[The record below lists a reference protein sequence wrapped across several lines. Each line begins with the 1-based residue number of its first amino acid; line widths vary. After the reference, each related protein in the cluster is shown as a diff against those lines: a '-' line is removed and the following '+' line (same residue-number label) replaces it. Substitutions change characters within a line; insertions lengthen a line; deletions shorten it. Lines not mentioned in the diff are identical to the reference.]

1 MAALYGGAAARAK
14 LQARLRATIPL
25 PMVANQ
31 PQPMQ
36 QAQQAQQE
44 QIAGLV
50 ERVTFHN
57 EESGFCVLRVK
68 ARGHRDLAT
77 VVGTLPEVREGEW
90 LEAQGRWI
98 MNKEYGQQFQAEFL
112 RTMPPT
118 TVEGIEKYLASG
130 MIKGIGPVLAGR
142 IVKAYKERTFEII
155 DADPHSLTFVEGI
168 GPTRKKKIAEAWQ
181 EQKAIREIMVFL
193 HGHKVSTSRA
203 FRIFKAYGNEAIEK
217 VRQDPYRL
225 ARDIQGI
232 GFKTADVIAESVGI
246 AKDSDLRARAGVE
259 YALLQLTQEGH
270 CGYGREELV
279 AMAVELLEIPAE
291 VVHAAVE
298 YLIQD
303 KRIVPRT
310 LDAEAGPH
318 PTVFLAGLDH
328 AEKNLAESLIARQ
341 AGRHPCPEIDVEKAV
356 TWVEEKT
363 GLELASQQR
372 EALRLACRSKV
383 LVITGGP
390 GVGKTTIINSIVKI
404 MRAKQM
410 RVLMAAPTGRAAKR
424 MAEATGRPAKTIHR
438 LLVFDPKTFQFKH
451 NAEHPLEGDVF
462 IIDEA
467 SMLDITLAWQLV
479 RAIPQRAALILVG
492 DVDQLPSVGPG
503 CVLRDIID
511 SAQVPVCRLTEV
523 FRQAA
528 RSAIV
533 TNAHRVNQGQMPVFP
548 REKVAS
554 PDSTDFYFI
563 EAADPDRAV
572 AMVRGMVCEHI
583 PQKFG
588 FDRVDDIQVLSPM
601 LRGTLG
607 CRNLNAVLQQ
617 ALNPTGPA
625 IQRYGWTFRVSDK
638 VMQMANDYDKDVFN
652 GDIGRVAGIDEV
664 EQEMTVRF
672 DGRPV
677 KYDFNELDELHLS
690 YATTVHKSQG
700 SEYPV
705 VVLPIHTQH
714 YVMLQR
720 NLLYTAITR
729 SRKLVVLVGT
739 LKALAIAVRNM
750 DARRRVTLLRQRLE
764 AMEGDGGRRT
774 K

>member
-1 MAALYGGAAARAK
+1 MPNQQLQPVAA
-14 LQARLRATIPL
+14 TES
-25 PMVANQ
+25 
-31 PQPMQ
+31 
-36 QAQQAQQE
+36 E

-57 EESGFCVLRVK
+57 DETGFCVLRIK
-68 ARGHRDLAT
+68 ARGHRELVT
-77 VVGTLPEVREGEW
+77 VVGTLPEVRAGEW

-98 MNKEYGQQFQAEFL
+98 VNKEYGQQFQAEIL

-142 IVKAYKERTFEII
+142 IVHAYKERTFEII
-155 DADPHSLTFVEGI
+155 DANPHSLTYVDGI
-168 GPTRKKKIAEAWQ
+168 GPMRKKKIAEAWA

-203 FRIFKAYGNEAIEK
+203 FRIFKAYGHEAIDK
-217 VRQDPYRL
+217 VRGDPYRL
-225 ARDIQGI
+225 ARDIPGI

-246 AKDSDLRARAGVE
+246 AKQSDLRARAGVE
-259 YALLQLTQEGH
+259 YVLLQLTEEGH
-270 CGYGREELV
+270 CGYGRDELV
-279 AMAVELLEIPAE
+279 AITVKLLEIPDE
-291 VVHAAVE
+291 IIQTAVE
-298 YLIQD
+298 YLLQE
-303 KRIVPRT
+303 KRIVART
-310 LDAEAGPH
+310 LDTDAGPV
-318 PTVFLAGLDH
+318 PAVFLASLDL
-328 AEKNLAESLIARQ
+328 AEENLAASLMARQ
-341 AGRHPCPEIDVEKAV
+341 AGRHPCPQIDMEKAIA
-356 TWVEEKT
+356 WVESKT
-363 GLELASQQR
+363 GLQLAVQQR
-372 EALRLACRSKV
+372 QAIDLACRSKV

-390 GVGKTTIINSIVKI
+390 GVGKTTIINSIMKI
-404 MRAKQM
+404 MRAKKLKV
-410 RVLMAAPTGRAAKR
+410 RMAAPTGRAAKR
-424 MAEATGRPAKTIHR
+424 MAEATGCEAKTIHR
-438 LLVFDPKTFQFKH
+438 LLVFDPKTFAFKH
-451 NAEHPLEGDVF
+451 NDRHPLDGDVF
-462 IIDEA
+462 IIDET

-479 RAIPQRAALILVG
+479 RAIPPHAGVILVG

-503 CVLRDIID
+503 RVLRDIID
-511 SAQVPVCRLTEV
+511 SGKVLVCRLTEV

-533 TNAHRVNQGQMPVFP
+533 TNAHRINHGEMPFFP
-548 REKVAS
+548 LEKVES
-554 PDSTDFYFI
+554 PGSTDFYFV
-563 EAADPDRAV
+563 EVADPDKAV
-572 AMVRGMVCEHI
+572 DLLRRMMCEHI

-601 LRGTLG
+601 QRGVLG
-607 CRNLNAVLQQ
+607 CRNLNTVLQE

-625 IQRYGWTFRVSDK
+625 IQRYGWTFRVGDK
-638 VMQMANDYDKDVFN
+638 VMQMVNDYDKDVFN
-652 GDIGRVAGIDEV
+652 GDIGRVAKIDEV

-672 DGRPV
+672 DDRPV

-714 YVMLQR
+714 YMMLQR

-739 LKALAIAVRNM
+739 RKALAIAVKNV
-750 DARRRVTLLRQRLE
+750 DARRRVTLLKQRLQASLVHDDGWEHRQRDPHRLP
-764 AMEGDGGRRT
+764 G
-774 K
+774 

>member
-1 MAALYGGAAARAK
+1 MT
-14 LQARLRATIPL
+14 AT
-25 PMVANQ
+25 Q
-31 PQPMQ
+31 PDQL
-36 QAQQAQQE
+36 
-44 QIAGLV
+44 AGLV

-57 EESGFCVLRVK
+57 DESGFCVLRIK
-68 ARGHRDLAT
+68 ARGHRDLVT
-77 VVGTLPEVREGEW
+77 VVGTLPEVRAGEW

-98 MNKEYGQQFQAEFL
+98 VNKEYGQQFQAEIL
-112 RTMPPT
+112 RTAPPT
-118 TVEGIEKYLASG
+118 TAEGIEKYLASG

-142 IVKAYKERTFEII
+142 IVKAFQERTFEII
-155 DADPHSLTFVEGI
+155 DSDPHNLTFVDGI
-168 GPTRKKKIAEAWQ
+168 GKHRKEMITAAWR

-203 FRIFKAYGNEAIEK
+203 FRIFKAYGNESIEM

-232 GFKTADVIAESVGI
+232 GFKTADVIAESMGI
-246 AKDSDLRARAGVE
+246 GKQSDLRARAGVE
-259 YALLQLTQEGH
+259 YTLQELTGEGH
-270 CGYGREELV
+270 CGYGREELG
-279 AMAVELLEIPAE
+279 AMAVKLLEIPDE
-291 VVHAAVE
+291 IIHAAIE
-298 YLIQD
+298 YLLQE
-303 KRIVPRT
+303 KRIVARA
-310 LDAEAGPH
+310 LDTDAGPQ
-318 PTVFLAGLDH
+318 PAVFLAGLDMS
-328 AEKNLAESLIARQ
+328 EKHLAESLIARQ
-341 AGRHPCPEIDVEKAV
+341 AGKHPCPQIDMEKAIA
-356 TWVEEKT
+356 WVEGKT
-363 GLELASQQR
+363 GLQLAAQQR
-372 EALRLACRSKV
+372 QAIELACRSKV

-404 MRAKQM
+404 MRAKKLK
-410 RVLMAAPTGRAAKR
+410 VLMAAPTGRAAKR
-424 MAEATGRPAKTIHR
+424 MAEATGCEAKTIHR

-462 IIDEA
+462 VIDET

-479 RAIPQRAALILVG
+479 RAIPHRSAVILVG

-511 SAQVPVCRLTEV
+511 SGKVPVCRLTQV

-533 TNAHRVNQGQMPVFP
+533 TNAHRINQGEMPTFP
-548 REKVAS
+548 REKVES
-554 PDSTDFYFI
+554 PGSTDFYFV
-563 EAADPDRAV
+563 EVADPDKAV
-572 AMVRGMVCEHI
+572 DMVRRMVCEHI

-601 LRGTLG
+601 QRGVLG
-607 CRNLNAVLQQ
+607 CRNLNTVLQE

-625 IQRYGWTFRVSDK
+625 IQRYGWTFRVGDK
-638 VMQMANDYDKDVFN
+638 VMQMVNNYDKDVFN
-652 GDIGRVAGIDEV
+652 GDIGRVTEIDEV
-664 EQEMTVRF
+664 EQEVVIRF

-677 KYDFNELDELHLS
+677 TYDFNELDELHLS

-714 YVMLQR
+714 YMMLQR

-729 SRKLVVLVGT
+729 SRKLVVLIGT
-739 LKALAIAVRNM
+739 QKALAIAVRNM
-750 DARRRVTLLRQRLE
+750 DARRRVTLLKQRLQ
-764 AMEGDGGRRT
+764 ALGDGSFR
-774 K
+774 

>member
-1 MAALYGGAAARAK
+1 VFDQKPPPSLAA
-14 LQARLRATIPL
+14 
-25 PMVANQ
+25 Q
-31 PQPMQ
+31 P
-36 QAQQAQQE
+36 E

-57 EESGFCVLRVK
+57 EESGFCVLRIK
-68 ARGHRDLAT
+68 ARGHREVVT
-77 VVGTLPEVREGEW
+77 VVGTLPEVRAGEW

-98 MNKEYGQQFQAEFL
+98 VNKEYGQQFQAEIL

-142 IVKAYKERTFEII
+142 IVKAFKEKTFEII
-155 DADPHSLTFVEGI
+155 DRDPHNLTHVEGI
-168 GPTRKKKIAEAWQ
+168 GAGRKKKITDAWQ
-181 EQKAIREIMVFL
+181 EQKAVREIMVFL

-217 VRQDPYRL
+217 VREDPYRL

-246 AKDSDLRARAGVE
+246 GKQSDLRARAGVE
-259 YALLQLTQEGH
+259 YELQELTGEGH
-270 CGYGREELV
+270 CGYGRDELV
-279 AMAVELLEIPAE
+279 AMTVKLLEIPDDIIQT
-291 VVHAAVE
+291 AVE
-298 YLIQD
+298 YLLQD
-303 KRIVPRT
+303 KRIVART
-310 LDAEAGPH
+310 LDSDVGGRPA
-318 PTVFLAGLDH
+318 VFLAGLDL
-328 AEKNLAESLIARQ
+328 AEENLARSLISRQ
-341 AGRHPCPEIDVEKAV
+341 AGRHPCPQIDMEKAIA
-356 TWVEEKT
+356 WVEGKT
-363 GLELASQQR
+363 GLELAAQQR
-372 EALRLACRSKV
+372 QAIQLACRSKV

-404 MRAKQM
+404 MRAKKLK
-410 RVLMAAPTGRAAKR
+410 VLMAAPTGRAAKR
-424 MAEATGRPAKTIHR
+424 MAEATGCEAKTIHR
-438 LLVFDPKTFQFKH
+438 LLVFDPKTYQFKH
-451 NAEHPLEGDVF
+451 NAKNPLDGDVF
-462 IIDEA
+462 IIDES

-479 RAIPQRAALILVG
+479 RAIPYRAAVILVG

-511 SAQVPVCRLTEV
+511 SGKVPVCRLTEV

-533 TNAHRVNQGQMPVFP
+533 TNAHRINQGQMPSFP

-554 PDSTDFYFI
+554 PDKTDFYFV
-563 EAADPDRAV
+563 EVADPDKAV
-572 AMVRGMVCEHI
+572 DMVRRMVCEHI
-583 PQKFG
+583 PRKFG

-601 LRGTLG
+601 QRGTLG
-607 CRNLNAVLQQ
+607 CRNLNEVLQK

-625 IQRYGWTFRVSDK
+625 IQRYGWTFRVGDK
-638 VMQMANDYDKDVFN
+638 VMQMVNDYDKDVFN
-652 GDIGRVAGIDEV
+652 GDIGRVAKIDEV
-664 EQEMTVRF
+664 EQEVVVQF
-672 DGRPV
+672 DGRSV

-705 VVLPIHTQH
+705 VVMPIHTQH
-714 YVMLQR
+714 YIMLQR
-720 NLLYTAITR
+720 NLLYTATTR

-739 LKALAIAVRNM
+739 VKALAIAVKNM
-750 DARRRVTLLRQRLE
+750 DARRRVTLLKQRLE
-764 AMEGDGGRRT
+764 SLTGGPSSRGENT
-774 K
+774 ASDTESVA

>member
-1 MAALYGGAAARAK
+1 MPH
-14 LQARLRATIPL
+14 QQSQHATPT
-25 PMVANQ
+25 P
-31 PQPMQ
+31 PD
-36 QAQQAQQE
+36 

-57 EESGFCVLRVK
+57 DESGFCVLRIK
-68 ARGHRDLAT
+68 ARGHRDLVT
-77 VVGTLPEVREGEW
+77 VVGTLPEVRAGEW
-90 LEAQGRWI
+90 LEAQGAWTI
-98 MNKEYGQQFQAEFL
+98 DKEYGQQFRAEIL
-112 RTMPPT
+112 RTLPPS

-142 IVKAYKERTFEII
+142 IVNVYKERTFEII
-155 DADPHSLTFVEGI
+155 DADPHSLTYVDGI
-168 GPTRKKKIAEAWQ
+168 GPTRKKKITEAWA

-246 AKDSDLRARAGVE
+246 GKQSDLRARAGVE
-259 YALLQLTQEGH
+259 YVLLQLTEEGH

-279 AMAVELLEIPAE
+279 AMAVNLLEIPSE
-291 VVHAAVE
+291 IIQTAVE
-298 YLIQD
+298 YLRQEG
-303 KRIVPRT
+303 RIVARI
-310 LDAEAGPH
+310 LDSDAGGCPAI
-318 PTVFLAGLDH
+318 FLAGLDQ

-341 AGRHPCPEIDVEKAV
+341 AGKHPCPQIDVEKALA
-356 TWVEEKT
+356 WVEGKT
-363 GLELASQQR
+363 GLQLAVQQR
-372 EALRLACRSKV
+372 QAIQLACRSKV

-404 MRAKQM
+404 LRAK
-410 RVLMAAPTGRAAKR
+410 RLKVLMAAPTGRAAKR
-424 MAEATGRPAKTIHR
+424 MAEATGCEAKTIHR
-438 LLVFDPKTFQFKH
+438 LLVFDPRTHQFKH
-451 NAEHPLEGDVF
+451 NAEHPLEGDAF
-462 IIDEA
+462 IIDET

-479 RAIPQRAALILVG
+479 RAIPYSAAVILVG

-511 SAQVPVCRLTEV
+511 SGKVPVCRLTKV

-533 TNAHRVNQGQMPVFP
+533 TNAHRVNQGQMPSFP
-548 REKVAS
+548 REKVES
-554 PDSTDFYFI
+554 PGSTDFYFV
-563 EAADPDRAV
+563 EVADPDKAV
-572 AMVRGMVCEHI
+572 DMVRRLVCEHI
-583 PQKFG
+583 PAKFG

-601 LRGTLG
+601 QRGVLG
-607 CRNLNAVLQQ
+607 CRNLNTVLQE
-617 ALNPTGPA
+617 ALNPTGAA
-625 IQRYGWTFRVSDK
+625 IQRYGWTFRGGDK
-638 VMQMANDYDKDVFN
+638 VMQMVNDYDKDVFN
-652 GDIGRVAGIDEV
+652 GDIGRVTKIDEV
-664 EQEMTVRF
+664 EQEVVVRF
-672 DGRPV
+672 DDRPV

-714 YVMLQR
+714 YMMLQR

-739 LKALAIAVRNM
+739 LKALAIATKNM
-750 DARRRVTLLRQRLE
+750 DARRRVTLLGQRLE
-764 AMEGDGGRRT
+764 ALDAGQPGRIE
-774 K
+774 